1 MRNVGLMR
9 VFGLYRLS
17 FETAGQSGDGALV
30 SLIGIVDAADFREA
44 ILAQKDR
51 VMAGNISRASEESAP
66 QSSVSNAAASDIEEL
81 TQSVKRIE
89 ILLATLVN
97 ERVNK

>member
-1 MRNVGLMR
+1 
-9 VFGLYRLS
+9 
-17 FETAGQSGDGALV
+17 
-30 SLIGIVDAADFREA
+30 
-44 ILAQKDR
+44 
-51 VMAGNISRASEESAP
+51 MAGNISRASEESAP